1 MGATFLGGTFSRA
14 FRRAQAALVLDEGL
28 VVFRQN
34 VDKLRSLG
42 GASCLGGTYVHVI
55 CFVDKKVIEHAHS
68 LNDRVPS
75 PTDLHNTRHS
85 DCWFLP
91 YQSQ

>member
-1 MGATFLGGTFSRA
+1 M
-14 FRRAQAALVLDEGL
+14 
-28 VVFRQN
+28 
-34 VDKLRSLG
+34 RSLG

-75 PTDLHNTRHS
+75 PTDLHNARHS
-85 DCWFLP
+85 DYGFFTYQSQRPYSDRDSDRYTDCWFLP
-91 YQSQ
+91 YNSH